1 MYQWQNFRQSHYKS
15 RSKFEKFIS
24 GIIMVL
30 DFTLFFK
37 DGKTQIF
44 LELYHFEFYGGM
56 HKSYIIS

>member
-1 MYQWQNFRQSHYKS
+1 
-15 RSKFEKFIS
+15 
-24 GIIMVL
+24 MVL